1 MFLQALEVFCLNAHV
16 WPASGSTSVAGLP
29 ACDSLLVGT
38 VMSGTRQQRQVLE
51 MLGAASSTSG
61 EGTECWVLP

>member
-29 ACDSLLVGT
+29 ACDSLLVGCD
-38 VMSGTRQQRQVLE
+38 VWYQ
-51 MLGAASSTSG
+51 AAEASFGNARCS
-61 EGTECWVLP
+61 E